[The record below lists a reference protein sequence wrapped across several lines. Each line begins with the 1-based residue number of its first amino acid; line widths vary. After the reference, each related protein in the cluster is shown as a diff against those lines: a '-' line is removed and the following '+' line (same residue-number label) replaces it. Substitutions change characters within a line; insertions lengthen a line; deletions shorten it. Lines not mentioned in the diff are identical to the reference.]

1 MFFKIHVAQHSLLYS
16 MASLIISI
24 LKCHIVFRIR
34 RNLTDINGHKLSTFS
49 KITSSLRWFNRDTK
63 ISRVHICACKVS
75 WVFVKCEHWGSLSHL
90 KTFRNFTVL
99 TFFIIP
105 FQYCCALARSGD
117 EWHTK
122 EFLTL
127 TDSVHA
133 LAVWS
138 IPSVRISVSFRCR
151 QIKTRI
157 GWNAPDR
164 ITDRIMDRTID
175 RTTDRITSRIKKREN

>member
-34 RNLTDINGHKLSTFS
+34 RNLTDIKGHKLSTFS

-75 WVFVKCEHWGSLSHL
+75 WVFVKCEDFSKL
-90 KTFRNFTVL
+90 KFVLITVL

-151 QIKTRI
+151 I

-164 ITDRIMDRTID
+164 ITHRIMDRTID
-175 RTTDRITSRIKKREN
+175 RTTVRITSRIKKKEN